1 MTAIIALRNTGTRR
15 LPLRRSALST
25 HRPPLNDE
33 ATIATLAQETDT
45 DEAVVK
51 SLYHEEIAL
60 LQAEASVKSFIGVI
74 AARRVRQRLAAARR
88 DGRPLNAR
96 AA

>member
-1 MTAIIALRNTGTRR
+1 MTAIIAPRNTGTRR
-15 LPLRRSALST
+15 LPLPRSALST
-25 HRPPLNDE
+25 HRPALNDE
-33 ATIATLAQETDT
+33 ATIATLAQVTDT

-51 SLYHEEIAL
+51 SLYDEEFAL

-74 AARRVRQRLAAARR
+74 AARRVRQRLTAARR
-88 DGRPLNAR
+88 HGRPLNAR

>member
-1 MTAIIALRNTGTRR
+1 M
-15 LPLRRSALST
+15 RRSALST

-33 ATIATLAQETDT
+33 TTIATLAQETDT

-74 AARRVRQRLAAARR
+74 AARRVKQRIATARE
-88 DGRPLNAR
+88 DGRPLGVR

>member
-1 MTAIIALRNTGTRR
+1 MRH
-15 LPLRRSALST
+15 PALST
-25 HRPPLNDE
+25 HRLPLKHE

-51 SLYHEEIAL
+51 SLYDEEIAI
-60 LQAEASVKSFIGVI
+60 LQAEASVTNFIGVI
-74 AARRVRQRLAAARR
+74 ATRRVRQRIATAREH
-88 DGRPLNAR
+88 GRPVKAR